1 MSVNHYG
8 LTTSGVCVVHPVVNF
23 YVVFYRSVLILFV
36 FAIALSVLRFTASH
50 YPFDKSKY
58 FLLTNQGPSRGNKL
72 NYKYTYK
79 GERIVWLID
88 RHNNTIVKQYV
99 WTYKYIKWYLQT
111 ISAIF
116 VMYTYYPIEFPLAYM
131 WKIGSPSQEIKF
143 RYVNH
148 ANYQCKQSADR
159 EVRSTIGDGSPLTVM
174 YSLLRKYY
182 PCTFCTCA

>member
-8 LTTSGVCVVHPVVNF
+8 LTTSGVCVVHPVVKLC
-23 YVVFYRSVLILFV
+23 VVFYRSVLILFV

-159 EVRSTIGDGSPLTVM
+159 EVNH
-174 YSLLRKYY
+174 
-182 PCTFCTCA
+182 